1 MKKRNLKQDA
11 FAKKKVNSNITNSIT
26 GGKEKK
32 KVETPVNG

>member
-11 FAKKKVNSNITNSIT
+11 FANKQLNSSITNSIT